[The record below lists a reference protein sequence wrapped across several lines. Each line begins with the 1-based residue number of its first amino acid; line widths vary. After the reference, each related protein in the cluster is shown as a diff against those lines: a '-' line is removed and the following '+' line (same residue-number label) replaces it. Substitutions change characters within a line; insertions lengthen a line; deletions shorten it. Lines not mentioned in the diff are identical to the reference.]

1 MPTAREICPPY
12 RIRVKTSRPNSSV
25 PNQLTAEGFAN
36 SFFELSSVA
45 EYALN
50 GAEIT
55 SRVIRP
61 STIAETSARRCR
73 LKRRQI
79 NADRLSGRTDAEKIG
94 SGMEIVT
101 SVISNARV
109 EEAV

>member
-1 MPTAREICPPY
+1 M
-12 RIRVKTSRPNSSV
+12 RVNTSRPSSSV
-25 PNQLTAEGFAN
+25 PNQWTAEGFAN

-45 EYALN
+45 EYVLN

-79 NADRLSGRTDAEKIG
+79 KAAKLSGRAEAEKIG
-94 SGMEIVT
+94 SGMEIDT